1 MRNQKTIYFDAE
13 KQEGCVIREATLLE
27 ILAALNFLKTIQA
40 NGEQFNTLDV
50 NTLDVA
56 LYAHDI
62 LKIFQPCLTFFPSDE
77 NNIINKLGGNDLMDV
92 INGLVEVNSNF
103 VGKLINS
110 LMALL
115 PKMGLP
121 TPTFSPA
128 VPLNDSSTGSFS

>member
-1 MRNQKTIYFDAE
+1 MRSQKTVYFDAE

-40 NGEQFNTLDV
+40 NGEQI

-62 LKIFQPCLTFFPSDE
+62 LKIFQPCLTFFPNDE
-77 NNIINKLGGNDLMDV
+77 NNIINELGASDLMDV
-92 INGLVEVNSNF
+92 IDGLLEVNAQAM
-103 VGKLINS
+103 GKLINS
-110 LMALL
+110 LMELL

-128 VPLNDSSTGSFS
+128 APLNDSNTGSFS

>member
-1 MRNQKTIYFDAE
+1 MRSQKTVYFDAE

-40 NGEQFNTLDV
+40 NGEQI

-62 LKIFQPCLTFFPSDE
+62 LKIFQPCLTFFPNDE

-128 VPLNDSSTGSFS
+128 APLNDSNTGSFS